1 MATNWPLLVEVDC
14 PEPRPDLGRVCVGA
28 DGTCWDRQY
37 STGWFDNVT
46 NTCMPAPLPVTE
58 AWSSN
63 YAGLYARVPR
73 SAYTLI
79 TGSIWKQMEI
89 NAAGDYYLTATSLGT
104 ANTQWVQTT
113 ASYGVNQGWYIS
125 AYVPN
130 WVDASPLP
138 ILRVQWGYGGAN
150 TVELVFRANGSCIV
164 YKNGIQKGVYDQS
177 DTNKTPGRSVA
188 SASAVGQRNIAL
200 MLIPFK
206 RRELLVTSTFGA
218 NFSHLFEDVND
229 SPGQTIVPSGSF
241 AWRVPYGRPTVQIA
255 PIAFET
261 TGVFYSK
268 PIKLR
273 YAPPTGATF
282 TGTVWSDVAGTS
294 TGTITESV
302 TLVDA
307 GNSPYTPD
315 GIIDTVRL
323 KLTVTTPS
331 PYTKTSGVAA
341 AMATYTPAA
350 TATADEPVDITEYI
364 DDLTLSVDETS
375 RTTLRM
381 TARRAALLAA
391 GVQQPQIT
399 SDRPIRVAISNSA
412 TPTPTYI
419 DIFRGTLA
427 PPQIQYEQ
435 ADLSLNFSKLQ
446 FEGQDRSR
454 DFELYYF
461 QDGILYDGYTGED
474 AIGDMMTLAGYPPAT
489 YLEYNDATG
498 TEISRSPDIARG
510 YSSFVPQRGDTIAS
524 MLQKLKTDYCA
535 NFITGWSP
543 TTSGY
548 KFQWANPIDLSTTSL
563 MTLYQSVPAA
573 AAAGVSGALQ
583 NKRVVRRMTAH
594 YESPECNQVTV
605 IGQDPRNGDL
615 LYSYDADAASQTADT
630 LPADRP
636 YNWRGR
642 PVPYILSDPSI
653 TNSSV
658 AYQATVALK
667 DRLMTGRILIEWESD
682 FLVLSSNNRPLW
694 VRDVVTIMQPDG
706 TTVKG
711 VYRIIAIPTIEF
723 VVENGDV
730 QFRKAVYRGVY
741 LSGGPE

>member
-14 PEPRPDLGRVCVGA
+14 PEPRPDKGRVCVGA
-28 DGTCWDRQY
+28 DGTSWDRQN
-37 STGWFDNVT
+37 STGWFDSVT
-46 NTCMPAPLPVTE
+46 MTAMPAPLPVTE
-58 AWSSN
+58 GWSTN
-63 YAGLYARVPR
+63 FAGLYARVPR
-73 SAYTLI
+73 SAYTLT
-79 TGSIWKQMEI
+79 TGSVWKQMEV
-89 NAAGDYYLTATSLGT
+89 NAAGDYYLTATTLGT
-104 ANTQWVQTT
+104 ANAEWVRTT

-138 ILRVQWGYGGAN
+138 ILRVQWGYGGAS

-164 YKNGIQKGVYDQS
+164 YKDGVQKGVYDQS
-177 DTNKTPGRSVA
+177 DTNKTPGRSVT

-218 NFSHLFEDVND
+218 NFSHLFEDVLD

-241 AWRVPYGRPTVQIA
+241 AWKVPYGRPTVQIA
-255 PIAFET
+255 PIAYET

-268 PIKLR
+268 PIQLR

-282 TGTVWSDVAGTS
+282 VGTVWSDVVGTS
-294 TGTITESV
+294 TGSITETVSV
-302 TLVDA
+302 TTSA
-307 GNSPYTPD
+307 GGTYTPN
-315 GIIDTVRL
+315 GIIDTIRL
-323 KLTVTTPS
+323 KLEVTTPS
-331 PYTKTSGVAA
+331 PYTRTSGVAA

-350 TATADEPVDITEYI
+350 TATANAPVDITEYI
-364 DDLTLSVDETS
+364 DDLVLSVDETS

-381 TARRAALLAA
+381 SARRAALETA

-399 SDRPIRVAISNSA
+399 GDRPIRVAISNSA
-412 TPTPTYI
+412 TPTPAYI

-435 ADLSLNFSKLQ
+435 ADLSQNFSKLQ

-461 QDGILYDGYTGED
+461 QDGLLYDGYTAEN

-489 YLEYNDATG
+489 YLLYTDVTG
-498 TEISRSPDIARG
+498 INISRSPDIARG

-524 MLQKLKTDYCA
+524 MLNKLKTDYAA
-535 NFITGWSP
+535 NFITGWAP
-543 TTSGY
+543 TTTGY
-548 KFQWANPIDLSTTSL
+548 KYQWSNPYDLSFDSV

-573 AAAGVSGALQ
+573 AAAGVTAALQ
-583 NKRVVRRMTAH
+583 QKRVVRRMSAH
-594 YESPECNQVTV
+594 YESPECNQITV

-615 LYSYDADAASQTADT
+615 LYSYNVDSASQTAST

-636 YNWRGR
+636 PNWRGR
-642 PVPYILSDPSI
+642 PVPYILADPSI
-653 TNSSV
+653 TSASV
-658 AYQATVALK
+658 AYQARLALQE
-667 DRLMTGRILIEWESD
+667 RLMAGRILIEWESD
-682 FLVLSSNNRPLW
+682 FLVINTSNRPLW
-694 VRDVVTIMQPDG
+694 VRDIVTIMQPDG
-706 TTVKG
+706 VTVKG
-711 VYRIIAIPTIEF
+711 LYRIVAIPTIEF
-723 VVENGDV
+723 VVENGAV
-730 QFRKAVYRGVY
+730 QFRKAVYRGHY
-741 LSGGPE
+741 LFGAE

>member
-28 DGTCWDRQY
+28 DGTSWDRQY
-37 STGWFDNVT
+37 STGWFDSVT
-46 NTCMPAPLPVTE
+46 MTAMPAPLPVTE
-58 AWSSN
+58 GWSSN

-73 SAYTLI
+73 SAYTLT
-79 TGSIWKQMEI
+79 TGSVWKQMEV
-89 NAAGDYYLTATSLGT
+89 NASGDYYLTATTLGT
-104 ANTQWVQTT
+104 ANAEWVSTT

-150 TVELVFRANGSCIV
+150 TIELVFRANGSCIV

-177 DTNKTPGRSVA
+177 DSNKTPGRSVT
-188 SASAVGQRNIAL
+188 SANAVGQRNIAL
-200 MLIPFK
+200 MMIPFK

-218 NFSHLFEDVND
+218 NFSHLFEDLND
-229 SPGQTIVPSGSF
+229 AVGQTIVPSGSF

-255 PIAFET
+255 PIACEE

-282 TGTVWSDVAGTS
+282 VGTVWSDVAGTS
-294 TGTITESV
+294 TGTITEAV

-315 GIIDTVRL
+315 GVIDTVRL

-331 PYTKTSGVAA
+331 PYTRTSGVAA

-350 TATADEPVDITEYI
+350 TSTADEPVDITQYI

-381 TARRAALLAA
+381 TARRAALITA

-399 SDRPIRVAISNSA
+399 SDRPIRVALSDSA

-446 FEGQDRSR
+446 YEGQDRSR

-489 YLEYNDATG
+489 YLEYDDATG

-524 MLQKLKTDYCA
+524 MLNRLKTDYCA

-548 KFQWANPIDLSTTSL
+548 KFQWANPIDLTTTSV
-563 MTLYQSVPAA
+563 MTLYQTVAA
-573 AAAGVSGALQ
+573 AASAGVPGTLQ
-583 NKRVVRRMTAH
+583 AKRVVRRMTAH

-615 LYSYDADAASQTADT
+615 LASYEQDPASQDATT

-642 PVPYILSDPSI
+642 PVPYILSDPAI
-653 TNSSV
+653 TSASV
-658 AYQATVALK
+658 AYQATISLK

-723 VVENGDV
+723 VVENGAV

>member
-14 PEPRPDLGRVCVGA
+14 PEPRPDKGRVCVGA
-28 DGTCWDRQY
+28 DGTSWDRQF
-37 STGWFDNVT
+37 STGWFDSVT
-46 NTCMPAPLPVTE
+46 MTAMPAPLPVTE
-58 AWSSN
+58 GWSSN
-63 YAGLYARVPR
+63 YSGLYARVPR
-73 SAYTLI
+73 SAYTLT
-79 TGSIWKQMEI
+79 TGSVWKQMEV
-89 NAAGDYYLTATSLGT
+89 NASGDYYLTATTLGT
-104 ANTQWVQTT
+104 ANAEWVRTT

-138 ILRVQWGYGGAN
+138 ILRVQWGYGGAS

-164 YKNGIQKGVYDQS
+164 YKDGIQKGVYDQS
-177 DTNKTPGRSVA
+177 DTNKTPGRSVT

-218 NFSHLFEDVND
+218 NFSHMFEDVLD

-241 AWRVPYGRPTVQIA
+241 AWKVPYGRPTVQIA

-268 PIKLR
+268 PIQLR

-294 TGTITESV
+294 TGSITETVSV
-302 TLVDA
+302 VTSA
-307 GNSPYTPD
+307 GGTYTPN
-315 GIIDTVRL
+315 GVIDTIRL
-323 KLTVTTPS
+323 KLEVTTPS

-350 TATADEPVDITEYI
+350 TATANAPVDITEYI
-364 DDLTLSVDETS
+364 DDLVLSVDETS

-381 TARRAALLAA
+381 SARRAALETA

-454 DFELYYF
+454 DFELYMF
-461 QDGILYDGYTGED
+461 QDGILYDGYTAED
-474 AIGDMMTLAGYPPAT
+474 AIGDMMTLVGYPPAT
-489 YLEYNDATG
+489 YLEYNDVTG
-498 TEISRSPDIARG
+498 INISRSPDIARG
-510 YSSFVPQRGDTIAS
+510 YSSFVPQRGDSVAS
-524 MLQKLKTDYCA
+524 MLNRLKTDYA
-535 NFITGWSP
+535 ATFITGWSP

-548 KFQWANPIDLSTTSL
+548 KYQWANPYDLSFDSV
-563 MTLYQSVPAA
+563 MTLYQSVAAA

-583 NKRVVRRMTAH
+583 AKRVVRKMTAH
-594 YESPECNQVTV
+594 YETPECNQITV

-615 LYSYDADAASQTADT
+615 IYSYNADVGSQTAGT
-630 LPADRP
+630 APADRP

-642 PVPYILSDPSI
+642 PVPYILADPSI
-653 TNSSV
+653 TNADV
-658 AYQATVALK
+658 AYQARLSLQ
-667 DRLMTGRILIEWESD
+667 DRLVTGRILIEWESD

-694 VRDVVTIMQPDG
+694 VRDIVTIMNPDG
-706 TTVKG
+706 VTVKG
-711 VYRIIAIPTIEF
+711 IYRIIAIPTIEF
-723 VVENGDV
+723 VVENGAV
-730 QFRKAVYRGVY
+730 QFRKAVYRGHY
-741 LSGGPE
+741 LFGEE